1 MITVTVEYL
10 EPNVDGIPVWTTS
23 TQEVDVDADM
33 SLSDETLDKDMCALP
48 RKIAFYAELAAECH
62 AYASRKKNE
71 VEVVESEVA
80 QALRAEAAT
89 NKLKITEAG
98 IREHIAKQDMVT
110 EARHGSY
117 KAQAQYT
124 MVDGFYRALREKAS
138 LAIALCYKQ
147 KEEIRVLN
155 SPLE

>member
-1 MITVTVEYL
+1 MIEVTVEYL
-10 EPNVDGIPVWTTS
+10 EAGQWVEHS
-23 TQEVDVDADM
+23 TEIDVDADM
-33 SLSDETLDKDMCALP
+33 SLSDETINKDMCELP
-48 RKIAFYAELAAECH
+48 KKIAYYAELSAECH

-80 QALRAEAAT
+80 QALRIEAAQ

-98 IREHIAKQDMVT
+98 IREHVAQQTEVT

>member
-1 MITVTVEYL
+1 MVTVTVEYL
-10 EPNVDGIPVWTTS
+10 EDGQWVENS
-23 TQEVDVDADM
+23 VEVDVDKDM
-33 SLSDETLDKDMCALP
+33 NLSDETLDQDMCELP
-48 RKIAFYAELAAECH
+48 KKIAFFAELAAECH
-62 AYASRKKNE
+62 AYASRKKND
-71 VEVVESEVA
+71 VEVIEAEVA
-80 QALRAEAAT
+80 QALRAEAA
-89 NKLKITEAG
+89 NVKLKITEAG
-98 IREHIAKQDMVT
+98 IREHIAKQDNVT

-124 MVDGFYRALREKAS
+124 MIDGFYRALREKAS

>member
-1 MITVTVEYL
+1 MVEVSVEHL
-10 EPNVDGIPVWTTS
+10 EENEHGSLVWTTNS
-23 TQEVDVDADM
+23 VELDVDKDM
-33 SLSDETLDKDMCALP
+33 ALSDETLDKDMCELP
-48 RKIAFYAELAAECH
+48 RRIAFYAELAAECH
-62 AYASRKKNE
+62 AYSSRKKNE
-71 VEVVESEVA
+71 VEVVEAEVA
-80 QALRAEAAT
+80 QALRAEAAL

-98 IREHIAKQDMVT
+98 IREHIAVQDIVT

>member
-1 MITVTVEYL
+1 MVTVTVEYL
-10 EPNVDGIPVWTTS
+10 EDGQWVS
-23 TQEVDVDADM
+23 NSLELDVEADM
-33 SLSDETLDKDMCALP
+33 SLSDETINKDMCELP
-48 RKIAFYAELAAECH
+48 KRIAYYAEVAAECQ

-71 VEVVESEVA
+71 VEVVEAEVA
-80 QALRAEAAT
+80 QALRIEAAT

-110 EARHGSY
+110 EARHSSY
-117 KAQAQYT
+117 KAQAQFI

-147 KEEIRVLN
+147 KEEIRVMN

>member
-1 MITVTVEYL
+1 MVEVTVEYL
-10 EPNVDGIPVWTTS
+10 EEGQWVSSSV
-23 TQEVDVDADM
+23 EVDVDADM
-33 SLSDETLDKDMCALP
+33 SLSDESLNKDMCALP
-48 RKIAFYAELAAECH
+48 RRIAYYAELAAECH
-62 AYASRKKNE
+62 AFMSRKKNN
-71 VEVVESEVA
+71 VEVVEAEVA
-80 QALRAEAAT
+80 QAFRIEAAT

-98 IREHIAKQDMVT
+98 IREHIAQQDEVT
-110 EARHGSY
+110 DARHQSY
-117 KAQAQYT
+117 MAQAQFT

>member
-1 MITVTVEYL
+1 
-10 EPNVDGIPVWTTS
+10 
-23 TQEVDVDADM
+23 M
-33 SLSDETLDKDMCALP
+33 SLSDETLDRDMCALP
-48 RKIAFYAELAAECH
+48 KLIAFYAEVAAECQ
-62 AYASRKKNE
+62 AYASRKKND
-71 VEVVESEVA
+71 VEVVEAEVA
-80 QALRAEAAT
+80 QAFRIEAAQ

-98 IREHIAKQDMVT
+98 IREHIAIQDEVT
-110 EARHGSY
+110 DARHQSY

-147 KEEIRVLN
+147 KEEIRVMN

>member
-1 MITVTVEYL
+1 MVEVTVEYL
-10 EPNVDGIPVWTTS
+10 EEGQWVANSVELDTDS
-23 TQEVDVDADM
+23 DLA
-33 SLSDETLDKDMCALP
+33 LSDETLNKDMCALP
-48 RKIAFYAELAAECH
+48 KRIAHYAEVAAECH

-71 VEVVESEVA
+71 VEVVEAEVA
-80 QALRAEAAT
+80 QALRIEAAQ

-98 IREHIAKQDMVT
+98 IREHVVQQVEVT
-110 EARHGSY
+110 EARHASY

-124 MVDGFYRALREKAS
+124 MVDGFYRALREMAS

>member
-1 MITVTVEYL
+1 MIEVTVEYL
-10 EPNVDGIPVWTTS
+10 EDGQWVRNVE
-23 TQEVDVDADM
+23 EVDVDADM
-33 SLSDETLDKDMCALP
+33 RLSDETLDQDMCALP
-48 RKIAFYAELAAECH
+48 RVIARYAELAAECH
-62 AYASRKKNE
+62 AYASRKKND
-71 VEVVESEVA
+71 VEVVEAEVA
-80 QALRAEAAT
+80 QALRAEAAL

-110 EARHGSY
+110 ETRHASY